1 MARLVFAIPCLS
13 VLRDADYDIPS
24 YFHVVEGISV
34 DKIPNDIDPFR
45 IATYWF
51 NPDPEPSQLH
61 LRLRVVS
68 PSGNEIAER
77 DLDPSRLNPLEQNGR
92 YRINIGTPK
101 LEAKEFGVYE
111 FVVDIES
118 NGEWVEVASLPVTV
132 DQADGDVEEPES

>member
-24 YFHVVEGISV
+24 YVHVVEGIAAESTPAE
-34 DKIPNDIDPFR
+34 IHPFR

-51 NPDPEPSQLH
+51 NPDPEPSSLH

-68 PSGNEIAER
+68 PSGDEVAER
-77 DLDPSRLNPLEQNGR
+77 DLDPSRLTPLEQYGR

-101 LEAKEFGVYE
+101 VEAKEFGVYD
-111 FVVDIES
+111 FVIEKES
-118 NGEWVEVASLPVTV
+118 EGEWEEVASLPVSL
-132 DQADGDVEEPES
+132 DQAEDETGEAGE